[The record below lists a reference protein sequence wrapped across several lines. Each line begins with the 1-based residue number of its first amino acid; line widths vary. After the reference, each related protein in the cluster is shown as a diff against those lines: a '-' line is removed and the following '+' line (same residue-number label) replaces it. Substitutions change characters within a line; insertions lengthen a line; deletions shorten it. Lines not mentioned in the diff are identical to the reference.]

1 MSKEIKSVIKKI
13 LPKESSKWDNFIGKV
28 YEKIKE
34 HFILIILIKE
44 NKLRINTFKCII

>member
-34 HFILIILIKE
+34 HFKNLK
-44 NKLRINTFKCII
+44 KINTPNRRMVMVYD